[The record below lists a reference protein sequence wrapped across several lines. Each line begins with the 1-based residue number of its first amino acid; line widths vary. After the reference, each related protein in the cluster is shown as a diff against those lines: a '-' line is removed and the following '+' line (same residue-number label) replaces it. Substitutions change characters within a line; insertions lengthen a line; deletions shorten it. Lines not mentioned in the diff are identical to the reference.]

1 MAAGARRTARR
12 YTALIALCAL
22 LLAGCVGMALRET
35 RDHRAGGTAYGALA
49 GQAVA
54 VRIQPACASAPP
66 AAPAAAGAAGDAAP
80 PAEQAPVAVD
90 FSALP
95 AAEGVA
101 AGWLYGADTPLN
113 YPVMAGAGN
122 AYYLSHLPD
131 GTKNACGTP
140 FVDAAN
146 APDFSDRHTVIHGH
160 HMKNGSMF
168 AFLEN
173 YRDRA
178 YYAAHPRLYLLTPAG
193 DYRLD
198 LVAGYTDEAGGE
210 GFRTAFLDEAAFLA
224 FVERARAR
232 SDFASPVEV
241 LPGDRLV
248 TLATCT
254 YTFENARYLLLCRL
268 TPLG

>member
-1 MAAGARRTARR
+1 MN
-12 YTALIALCAL
+12 LPEPSL
-22 LLAGCVGMALRET
+22 
-35 RDHRAGGTAYGALA
+35 
-49 GQAVA
+49 QA
-54 VRIQPACASAPP
+54 QAPL
-66 AAPAAAGAAGDAAP
+66 

>member
-35 RDHRAGGTAYGALA
+35 RDHRAGGAAYGALA

-90 FSALP
+90 FFRPARGRGRGRRVAVRRGYAAQLPGHGGRGQRVLPQPICPTARKTP
-95 AAEGVA
+95 AARR
-101 AGWLYGADTPLN
+101 
-113 YPVMAGAGN
+113 
-122 AYYLSHLPD
+122 
-131 GTKNACGTP
+131 

-173 YRDRA
+173 YPRQGVLRRA
-178 YYAAHPRLYLLTPAG
+178 PAAVPAHAAAGDIPARPRGRLYG
-193 DYRLD
+193 
-198 LVAGYTDEAGGE
+198 
-210 GFRTAFLDEAAFLA
+210 
-224 FVERARAR
+224 
-232 SDFASPVEV
+232 
-241 LPGDRLV
+241 
-248 TLATCT
+248 
-254 YTFENARYLLLCRL
+254 
-268 TPLG
+268 

>member
-35 RDHRAGGTAYGALA
+35 RDHRAGGAAYGALA

-198 LVAGYTDEAGGE
+198 LVAGYTDEAGGA
-210 GFRTAFLDEAAFLA
+210 GFQTAFADEAAFLA